1 MTLAL
6 RPATADDLP
15 ALLEIEQNSFADPN
29 WLAEDF
35 LKYRC
40 TVAEMQGRVAGFI
53 VIRET
58 FSGVQE
64 ELAESEI
71 LNLAVAPAF
80 RRLGI
85 ATALLRSTLLP
96 RFIHFLEVRES
107 NVSALALYRKL
118 GFKEIG
124 RRRAYYR
131 HPVETAI
138 VMQMR

>member
-1 MTLAL
+1 MSVSL
-6 RPATADDLP
+6 RPATTGDLP
-15 ALLEIEQNSFADPN
+15 FLVAIEQNSFASAN

-35 LKYRC
+35 LKYPC
-40 TVAEMQGRVAGFI
+40 TVAEMRGRVAGFI
-53 VIRET
+53 VIRQTYPGGSDEP
-58 FSGVQE
+58 
-64 ELAESEI
+64 AESEI

-96 RFIHFLEVRES
+96 GPIYFLEVRES
-107 NVSALALYRKL
+107 NVVAQALYRKL
-118 GFKEIG
+118 GFKDIG
-124 RRRAYYR
+124 HRKDYYR

>member
-1 MTLAL
+1 MTLKL

-15 ALLEIEQNSFADPN
+15 ALLEIEQNSFASAN

-40 TVAEMQGRVAGFI
+40 TVAEMHGRVAGFV

-58 FSGVQE
+58 YPGGSN

-85 ATALLRSTLLP
+85 ATALLRSTLLHSL
-96 RFIHFLEVRES
+96 IYFLEVRES
-107 NVSALALYRKL
+107 NVPAQALYLKL

-124 RRRAYYR
+124 RRKAYYQ